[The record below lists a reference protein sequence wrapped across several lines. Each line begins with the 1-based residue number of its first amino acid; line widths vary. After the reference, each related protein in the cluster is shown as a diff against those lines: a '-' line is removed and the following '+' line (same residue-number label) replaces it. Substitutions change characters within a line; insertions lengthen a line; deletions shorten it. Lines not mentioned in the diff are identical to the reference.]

1 MRIADFTLAVVVVVG
16 LSGTARAQAP
26 SAPPV
31 PVNPATVSTY
41 DPSEDH
47 WIASAFVGSNFGSG
61 RGAEFDTVD
70 NQTSLNFG
78 GQVGYLWRG
87 VVGAEVLADF
97 SPSFEIN
104 SILLED
110 NPHIYTYMANG
121 IAAVPIGDHNQFL
134 PYFSGGVGAVQMLA
148 TFFTVNPTAATPGPI
163 SALGTVDGNETRF
176 GGNIGG
182 GAMGYS
188 GHLGFRGDLRYY
200 KTSVDNNPTASTA
213 EGQVSQAILSGLAFW
228 RVNAGIAF
236 RW

>member
-134 PYFSGGVGAVQMLA
+134 PYFSGGVGAVLVFA
-148 TFFTVNPTAATPGPI
+148 ERAPLGHHHPGRIEVVGGDTAAAVSVAAVLQRQI
-163 SALGTVDGNETRF
+163 DE
-176 GGNIGG
+176 
-182 GAMGYS
+182 
-188 GHLGFRGDLRYY
+188 LR
-200 KTSVDNNPTASTA
+200 
-213 EGQVSQAILSGLAFW
+213 
-228 RVNAGIAF
+228 R
-236 RW
+236 